1 MSMKSPS
8 GYGTV
13 PTTTSFMSRAKAQ
26 TQTLIATRR
35 PWRELFDLSAF
46 SLPDSYADAM
56 SRIRRNLNYFRPNY
70 ALVMLII
77 VFISLVYHPLSMIVF
92 LIVFVAWFFLYFFRD
107 DPIFVFS
114 RRIDDRVVL
123 VGLSL
128 VTIIALVFTHVG
140 LNVLVSLV
148 IGVVVVGLHA
158 AFRVTEDLFLNE
170 QEVAEGG
177 MLSVVGGDQPMRP
190 TYARG

>member
-8 GYGTV
+8 GYGSV

-26 TQTLIATRR
+26 TQTLISTRR

-46 SLPDSYADAM
+46 SLPDSYTEAM

-77 VFISLVYHPLSMIVF
+77 VFISL
-92 LIVFVAWFFLYFFRD
+92 
-107 DPIFVFS
+107 
-114 RRIDDRVVL
+114 
-123 VGLSL
+123 
-128 VTIIALVFTHVG
+128 
-140 LNVLVSLV
+140 
-148 IGVVVVGLHA
+148 
-158 AFRVTEDLFLNE
+158 
-170 QEVAEGG
+170 EVAEGG

-190 TYARG
+190 TYTRG